1 MTWTPIAYVVG
12 VGATPGTVRIRCP
25 FCRRIHIHRR
35 PSSDTPEHQPARC
48 GTPAGYRIA
57 LPIALQPVA
66 EHPTLCSLCGQ
77 NEVGILGVCTE
88 CVDSAPWMRMRTNT
102 LPATEAEEEEEENE
116 YRHP

>member
-48 GTPAGYRIA
+48 GTPPGYRIA
-57 LPIALQPVA
+57 LPIDLQRAA
-66 EHPTLCSLCGQ
+66 EQPAFC
-77 NEVGILGVCTE
+77 GVCAE
-88 CVDSAPWMRMRTNT
+88 CVDSAPWMGLRANT
-102 LPATEAEEEEEENE
+102 LPATAAEEREGNSA
-116 YRHP
+116 